1 MTKKTLIG
9 CALALASM
17 TALHSCYKEDAQEL
31 YQRQFTTSVAMA
43 DLQDQA
49 DRFNKRIGDLQ
60 LTVNMLVNREPVSKI
75 IYAIENTDTVGAYIT
90 LGKSTIYV
98 PFGRD
103 GKDGKDGKDGVSP
116 TFDVTIGGDGNWYI
130 NGQNTGKPARG
141 PQGLAGAN
149 GTNGTNGKD
158 ACTPTFSAAQDKE
171 NTNDTR
177 FYWTVTWCDGR
188 TEFIKANGE
197 KVVAKAQDGKDGKDG
212 APGQNGATGPQGPKG
227 VPGEPGVISPIKK
240 IALNKEGDKLT
251 ITTTYPDLPEVVV
264 PLVPDLNFD
273 IQPENAKDAKTQEAV
288 GAQYAPD
295 TRELTFIPGQRITIP
310 FTKADKLTAV
320 YAAMPANWKY
330 KVNETEK
337 TITVSAPPLVRLGDV
352 EINNEVVFMARD
364 NKGNTFSRN
373 LKLLLPKGIFVNY
386 FYNHYSSIPTQSPL
400 SQYNLFDL
408 HKRAGFKHV
417 FNRYVLNDDDG
428 TYSHIANEASEVADQ
443 NLASADLTEFLRKPI
458 AYQLKKND
466 AMNDRQF
473 LFQDFIYNTDSLKI
487 QSFASAAEQ
496 AQPHDYVLTVN
507 HKGGNAVISSSKNAV
522 YYHPIPWETY
532 VGETVFQSN
541 DRSDYVTTRLHRVAQ
556 LNRFFMKNPRKWL
569 NIPDSEPIKADKV
582 VLSIQSTTYITSRL
596 VAGGT
601 DIDGKTAATRA
612 TNVVKYD
619 AAKDLLYGEFASFPT
634 SSNYDLKLL
643 VEYTRANGTKIRKV
657 LVTGR
662 ISDGKENPAPFFPP
676 GPGGVVTF
684 SINTS
689 EYLYGESSHRYSS
702 SVEVFNY
709 NRAVQTG
716 EITDNPDE
724 TGKIDGI
731 RDVNETFD
739 IF

>member
-1 MTKKTLIG
+1 M
-9 CALALASM
+9 
-17 TALHSCYKEDAQEL
+17 
-31 YQRQFTTSVAMA
+31 
-43 DLQDQA
+43 
-49 DRFNKRIGDLQ
+49 
-60 LTVNMLVNREPVSKI
+60 
-75 IYAIENTDTVGAYIT
+75 
-90 LGKSTIYV
+90 
-98 PFGRD
+98 
-103 GKDGKDGKDGVSP
+103 
-116 TFDVTIGGDGNWYI
+116 
-130 NGQNTGKPARG
+130 
-141 PQGLAGAN
+141 
-149 GTNGTNGKD
+149 
-158 ACTPTFSAAQDKE
+158 
-171 NTNDTR
+171 
-177 FYWTVTWCDGR
+177 
-188 TEFIKANGE
+188 
-197 KVVAKAQDGKDGKDG
+197 
-212 APGQNGATGPQGPKG
+212 
-227 VPGEPGVISPIKK
+227 
-240 IALNKEGDKLT
+240 
-251 ITTTYPDLPEVVV
+251 VV

-295 TRELTFIPGQRITIP
+295 TRELTFSPGQQITFP
-310 FTKADKLTAV
+310 FTKSDQLTTL
-320 YAAMPANWKY
+320 YASMPANWKY
-330 KVNETEK
+330 KVNKAEK
-337 TITVSAPPLVRLGDV
+337 TITITAPPLVRLGDV
-352 EINNEVVFMARD
+352 EIKNEVVFMVRD
-364 NKGNTFSRN
+364 KKGNTYSSN
-373 LKLLLPKGIFVNY
+373 LNLLLPKGIFVNY

-443 NLASADLTEFLRKPI
+443 NLASAGLTEFLRKPI

-522 YYHPIPWETY
+522 YYHPIPWDTY
-532 VGETVFQSN
+532 VGETVFTSN
-541 DRSDYVTTRLHRVAQ
+541 DRSDYVTIRLHRVAQ
-556 LNRFFMKNPRKWL
+556 LNRFFMKDPRKWL
-569 NIPDSEPIKADKV
+569 NIPASEKIDPTKV
-582 VLSIQSTTYITSRL
+582 VLSIQTTTNMSSRL

-601 DIDGKTAATRA
+601 DIGGKTAATRA

-643 VEYTRANGTKIRKV
+643 VEYTLANGTKIRKV

-662 ISDGKENPAPFFPP
+662 ISDGAENPAPLYPP
-676 GPGGVVTF
+676 GPGGIITF

-689 EYLYGESSHRYSS
+689 DYLYGGSSHRYSS